1 MSDIRF
7 YVKSLVNSILHIYN
21 SSLVFYIIYII
32 GHKIK
37 SREFFIN
44 KVDHKILLLSSLNE
58 QLQTDVLTF
67 SSVPDIIEEIRNDKF
82 YCLKFYEIL

>member
-32 GHKIK
+32 GRKIK
-37 SREFFIN
+37 SREFSIN
-44 KVDHKILLLSSLNE
+44 KLDHKVLLLSSLNE

-67 SSVPDIIEEIRNDKF
+67 SPVPDIIEEIRNDKI